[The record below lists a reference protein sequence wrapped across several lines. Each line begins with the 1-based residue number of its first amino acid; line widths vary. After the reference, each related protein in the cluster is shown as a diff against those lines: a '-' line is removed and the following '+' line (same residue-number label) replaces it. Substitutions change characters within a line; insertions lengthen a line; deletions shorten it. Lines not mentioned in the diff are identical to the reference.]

1 MRQKYITICVSK
13 GEKMIYT
20 ITFNPALDYVIKAQN
35 LKTGKINKSQE
46 EYIFPGGKGINV
58 SIVLK
63 ILGQE
68 TTAMGFISG
77 FVGKEIEKQIQ
88 KYGVETDFIEIE
100 NDNSRINVKIL
111 EENQETAINAKGPY
125 IEQKYL
131 ELLYKKLEKIKNED
145 ILILSGSVPNGVP
158 NDIYEKIC
166 QKVKNKNIKIVV
178 DSTGELLIKTLKHKP
193 YLIKPNQQE
202 LEEIFGIK
210 ISNQDEALEYAK
222 QLKEK
227 GAQNVIVSMGSDGAV
242 LLDEN
247 GYSYKIKALNVKD
260 AINTV
265 GAGDSMVAGFLAG
278 YLVKLLNKLLSNF
291 PEDFQSIKK
300 LLIIPVISTFVV
312 GIVMLCVVSV
322 PMAWLNQGL
331 TGFIDGLG
339 TQNLVLT
346 GMVIG
351 GMMAVDLGGPIN
363 KVAYT
368 FAVAAISNGNYYPM
382 AAAMVGGVVP
392 PLGVALATTLFKKKF
407 TKDQQIQGKTYYLL
421 GASFITESCM
431 PVALTDPVRMIPAGI
446 IGSAVAGGLAML
458 FQISLPAPHGGIFV
472 TPVVEGAISQKL
484 LYLAAITI
492 GMLVSALIIGFT
504 KKPLKEQE
512 A

>member
-63 ILGQE
+63 TLGQE

-125 IEQKYL
+125 IEQKYI

-278 YLVKLLNKLLSNF
+278 HEMFN
-291 PEDFQSIKK
+291 
-300 LLIIPVISTFVV
+300 
-312 GIVMLCVVSV
+312 
-322 PMAWLNQGL
+322 
-331 TGFIDGLG
+331 
-339 TQNLVLT
+339 
-346 GMVIG
+346 
-351 GMMAVDLGGPIN
+351 
-363 KVAYT
+363 
-368 FAVAAISNGNYYPM
+368 NYEK
-382 AAAMVGGVVP
+382 ALQ
-392 PLGVALATTLFKKKF
+392 LGVAAATATTNTIFLATKKK
-407 TKDQQIQGKTYYLL
+407 IEEVYRHSLKT
-421 GASFITESCM
+421 
-431 PVALTDPVRMIPAGI
+431 
-446 IGSAVAGGLAML
+446 
-458 FQISLPAPHGGIFV
+458 
-472 TPVVEGAISQKL
+472 
-484 LYLAAITI
+484 
-492 GMLVSALIIGFT
+492 
-504 KKPLKEQE
+504 
-512 A
+512 

>member
-1 MRQKYITICVSK
+1 MNGETKKKSVGSVLYDDVMGGLRPMIPFVAGGGILMAISFMFGMRIGDDSVNQ
-13 GEKMIYT
+13 
-20 ITFNPALDYVIKAQN
+20 FA
-35 LKTGKINKSQE
+35 
-46 EYIFPGGKGINV
+46 
-58 SIVLK
+58 K
-63 ILGQE
+63 ILYEIGHNN
-68 TTAMGFISG
+68 AM
-77 FVGKEIEKQIQ
+77 
-88 KYGVETDFIEIE
+88 
-100 NDNSRINVKIL
+100 
-111 EENQETAINAKGPY
+111 
-125 IEQKYL
+125 
-131 ELLYKKLEKIKNED
+131 LLMI
-145 ILILSGSVPNGVP
+145 P
-158 NDIYEKIC
+158 
-166 QKVKNKNIKIVV
+166 
-178 DSTGELLIKTLKHKP
+178 
-193 YLIKPNQQE
+193 
-202 LEEIFGIK
+202 IF
-210 ISNQDEALEYAK
+210 
-222 QLKEK
+222 
-227 GAQNVIVSMGSDGAV
+227 
-242 LLDEN
+242 
-247 GYSYKIKALNVKD
+247 
-260 AINTV
+260 
-265 GAGDSMVAGFLAG
+265 AGFLAG

-346 GMVIG
+346 GMVVG

-484 LYLAAITI
+484 LYLAAIAI

-504 KKPLKEQE
+504 RKPLRVQE

>member
-1 MRQKYITICVSK
+1 
-13 GEKMIYT
+13 MIYT

-35 LKTGKINKSQE
+35 LKTGKINKSKG

-63 ILGQE
+63 TLGQE

-125 IEQKYL
+125 VEQKYI

-278 YLVKLLNKLLSNF
+278 HEMFN
-291 PEDFQSIKK
+291 
-300 LLIIPVISTFVV
+300 
-312 GIVMLCVVSV
+312 
-322 PMAWLNQGL
+322 
-331 TGFIDGLG
+331 
-339 TQNLVLT
+339 
-346 GMVIG
+346 
-351 GMMAVDLGGPIN
+351 
-363 KVAYT
+363 
-368 FAVAAISNGNYYPM
+368 NYEK
-382 AAAMVGGVVP
+382 ALQ
-392 PLGVALATTLFKKKF
+392 LGVAAATATTNTIFLATKEKIEEVYRHSL
-407 TKDQQIQGKTYYLL
+407 KT
-421 GASFITESCM
+421 
-431 PVALTDPVRMIPAGI
+431 
-446 IGSAVAGGLAML
+446 
-458 FQISLPAPHGGIFV
+458 
-472 TPVVEGAISQKL
+472 
-484 LYLAAITI
+484 
-492 GMLVSALIIGFT
+492 
-504 KKPLKEQE
+504 
-512 A
+512 

>member
-1 MRQKYITICVSK
+1 
-13 GEKMIYT
+13 MIYT
-20 ITFNPALDYVIKAQN
+20 ITFNPALDYVVKTQN
-35 LKTGKINKSQE
+35 LKIGNINNIKE

-278 YLVKLLNKLLSNF
+278 HEMFN
-291 PEDFQSIKK
+291 
-300 LLIIPVISTFVV
+300 
-312 GIVMLCVVSV
+312 
-322 PMAWLNQGL
+322 
-331 TGFIDGLG
+331 
-339 TQNLVLT
+339 
-346 GMVIG
+346 
-351 GMMAVDLGGPIN
+351 
-363 KVAYT
+363 
-368 FAVAAISNGNYYPM
+368 NYEK
-382 AAAMVGGVVP
+382 ALQ
-392 PLGVALATTLFKKKF
+392 LGVAAATATTNTIFLATKKK
-407 TKDQQIQGKTYYLL
+407 IEEVYRHSLKT
-421 GASFITESCM
+421 
-431 PVALTDPVRMIPAGI
+431 
-446 IGSAVAGGLAML
+446 
-458 FQISLPAPHGGIFV
+458 
-472 TPVVEGAISQKL
+472 
-484 LYLAAITI
+484 
-492 GMLVSALIIGFT
+492 
-504 KKPLKEQE
+504 
-512 A
+512 